1 LEKEEITI
9 NLYTLNRKYQ
19 VKSLEKKYVVN
30 FATIKGDSKDY
41 ILETIKNFLKN
52 NSEKIKETQDYFDF
66 NIEDGDYY
74 LSISSDKVN
83 EFEFVR
89 NKMKAKS
96 RLPALNKLT
105 NKTTVLAIELIIEDN
120 QYVFFQKVDISPR
133 MKRKF
138 TSMILKNGV
147 FNKIVEPKSEEL
159 EFPPYFTFLY
169 FEDSKE
175 FLIFNKRKFE
185 QSFDFRKFYKDNSE
199 KAILNLEGKKF
210 IFSKELKEGSLT
222 QPRYMAKFTKILLCK
237 GIENLEKRDLTP
249 YEKEFGIKI
258 QKDEKGNFLIKT
270 EEDLDGLLKILQ
282 KECVVEVS
290 TREKFFS
297 KSKISVTNLLNKI
310 NPFK

>member
-1 LEKEEITI
+1 
-9 NLYTLNRKYQ
+9 
-19 VKSLEKKYVVN
+19 
-30 FATIKGDSKDY
+30 
-41 ILETIKNFLKN
+41 
-52 NSEKIKETQDYFDF
+52 
-66 NIEDGDYY
+66 
-74 LSISSDKVN
+74 
-83 EFEFVR
+83 
-89 NKMKAKS
+89 MKAKS